1 MKYSKKKQGGDKA
14 AGWKNT
20 GNIHREKYWGGKKK
34 HSKWSDEIEFMKTFD
49 LSFE

>member
-20 GNIHREKYWGGKKK
+20 GNIHREKYWGGKKNTANGVMRLN
-34 HSKWSDEIEFMKTFD
+34 S
-49 LSFE
+49 

>member
-20 GNIHREKYWGGKKK
+20 GNTHKAKYWEEKKP
-34 HSKWSDEIEFMKTFD
+34 SKWSDEIEFMKTFD